1 MLKVVQREEDQRDRL
16 KSEIVNNIIN
26 LGDLKDLISKLS
38 IGQQI

>member
-26 LGDLKDLISKLS
+26 LEDLKDLISKLS
-38 IGQQI
+38 IGQQK